1 MEMKRVLIASIIGTV
16 LAWYDFLI
24 YATAS
29 ALVFTKLFFPSSN
42 PGLSAIASFGT
53 LGVGYLARPLGAAIF
68 GHFGDRFGRKPMLAT
83 TIVIMGLGTFLM
95 GLLPLTS
102 RSGSQ
107 RRSSWSCCG
116 CFSVWDSWANGAAL
130 CGSWSRTRRARI
142 AGFSVRLSA
151 RHPFCSRHLR
161 APFSC
166 AGSGLPRMGM
176 AHSVPDQ
183 HLSRGSRT
191 LHPSATAGDAGVS
204 RTASLE

>member
-83 TIVIMGLGTFLM
+83 TIVIMGLDGPPSAYEQIGFAAPILLVLLRLFQRVGTRGRM
-95 GLLPLTS
+95 GRRCADRGRERGEPELRASRFDYPLGT
-102 RSGSQ
+102 
-107 RRSSWSCCG
+107 
-116 CFSVWDSWANGAAL
+116 
-130 CGSWSRTRRARI
+130 
-142 AGFSVRLSA
+142 LSA
-151 RHPFCSRHLR
+151 VDISALLSRVPEADFLGWAWHIPFPISIFL
-161 APFSC
+161 
-166 AGSGLPRMGM
+166 AGSGLYIRLQLQETPVFREQQ
-176 AHSVPDQ
+176 A
-183 HLSRGSRT
+183 
-191 LHPSATAGDAGVS
+191 
-204 RTASLE
+204 

>member
-1 MEMKRVLIASIIGTV
+1 MSIAERVRGDELFAARATEMKRVLIASIIGTA
-16 LAWYDFLI
+16 LEWYDFLI

-68 GHFGDRFGRKPMLAT
+68 GHFGDRFGRKAMLAT

-142 AGFSVRLSA
+142 AGFSVRWFNSDI
-151 RHPFCSRHLR
+151 RS
-161 APFSC
+161 APFLQS
-166 AGSGLPRMGM
+166 AS
-176 AHSVPDQ
+176 
-183 HLSRGSRT
+183 SRSFLVCRKRT
-191 LHPSATAGDAGVS
+191 FSDGHGAFRS
-204 RTASLE
+204 